1 MSEQSTK
8 KSKIGARKLTEEE
21 AGLILPTYD
30 QIYGQIGKFRRE
42 KSADKPEAEL
52 GTDSADT
59 EKKRQ
64 NQDIDQKTNNIGIIG
79 VRGAGKTSVLK
90 TIRAKLQT
98 ESKKSNDIILPI
110 IVPENM
116 SESSTLMA
124 TVLGMISNIVD
135 EREKKRSKGKNED
148 CIKKSELR
156 QKCDEVIKQYTYIQ
170 KEYRDILLHEYT
182 TENDYVVR
190 SAKVFNSDTE
200 FICKFNEMV
209 EELINENAVKSGSGR
224 KNDSLLFVF
233 IDDIDLST
241 YRCADVVKTLLSYL
255 SNENIVTFISED
267 LETFEEALTL
277 DFLRQEGVLD
287 KNVLNKKIISKTV
300 LESKKQL
307 AYEYLKKILPPVYRH
322 HIKYWSLEEKRQIT
336 VLWGKMTMRKGIG
349 QGIGQQ
355 GMRKKRM
362 GQKRM
367 GREKMRREAIAQERG
382 ERQGE
387 DFPIC

>member
-1 MSEQSTK
+1 
-8 KSKIGARKLTEEE
+8 
-21 AGLILPTYD
+21 
-30 QIYGQIGKFRRE
+30 
-42 KSADKPEAEL
+42 
-52 GTDSADT
+52 
-59 EKKRQ
+59 
-64 NQDIDQKTNNIGIIG
+64 
-79 VRGAGKTSVLK
+79 
-90 TIRAKLQT
+90 
-98 ESKKSNDIILPI
+98 
-110 IVPENM
+110 M

-190 SAKVFNSDTE
+190 SARVFNSDTE

-277 DFLRQEGVLD
+277 DFLRQ
-287 KNVLNKKIISKTV
+287 
-300 LESKKQL
+300 
-307 AYEYLKKILPPVYRH
+307 
-322 HIKYWSLEEKRQIT
+322 
-336 VLWGKMTMRKGIG
+336 
-349 QGIGQQ
+349 
-355 GMRKKRM
+355 
-362 GQKRM
+362 
-367 GREKMRREAIAQERG
+367 
-382 ERQGE
+382 
-387 DFPIC
+387 

>member
-42 KSADKPEAEL
+42 KSADRPEAEL
-52 GTDSADT
+52 HTDNADT

-148 CIKKSELR
+148 CIKKA
-156 QKCDEVIKQYTYIQ
+156 
-170 KEYRDILLHEYT
+170 
-182 TENDYVVR
+182 NFVR
-190 SAKVFNSDTE
+190 
-200 FICKFNEMV
+200 
-209 EELINENAVKSGSGR
+209 NAMK
-224 KNDSLLFVF
+224 
-233 IDDIDLST
+233 
-241 YRCADVVKTLLSYL
+241 
-255 SNENIVTFISED
+255 
-267 LETFEEALTL
+267 
-277 DFLRQEGVLD
+277 
-287 KNVLNKKIISKTV
+287 
-300 LESKKQL
+300 
-307 AYEYLKKILPPVYRH
+307 
-322 HIKYWSLEEKRQIT
+322 
-336 VLWGKMTMRKGIG
+336 
-349 QGIGQQ
+349 
-355 GMRKKRM
+355 
-362 GQKRM
+362 
-367 GREKMRREAIAQERG
+367 
-382 ERQGE
+382 
-387 DFPIC
+387 